1 MIRLVK
7 VFQIGR
13 DRFRLRVAR
22 YKSIILTLCGLV
34 RLRLGKQNLV
44 SLKGRDRIFDSL
56 TLRVNRA
63 EGNDLNISQFFEEL
77 LGLGASKPDDLI
89 IEEEII
95 PKIISS
101 VT

>member
-7 VFQIGR
+7 VFQVGR
-13 DRFRLRVAR
+13 DRFRLHISR

-34 RLRLGKQNLV
+34 RLRLGQQNLL
-44 SLKGRDRIFDSL
+44 SLKDCDR
-56 TLRVNRA
+56 T

-77 LGLGASKPDDLI
+77 LGWGASKPDEI
-89 IEEEII
+89 VIEEKII
-95 PKIISS
+95 PKIICG

>member
-7 VFQIGR
+7 VFQVGR

-34 RLRLGKQNLV
+34 RLRLGQQNLV
-44 SLKGRDRIFDSL
+44 SLGWRDGFAGSR
-56 TLRVNRA
+56 REHRA
-63 EGNDLNISQFFEEL
+63 QQNHLNFSQFFEQL
-77 LGLGASKPDDLI
+77 LGLDSPKPDDLVF
-89 IEEEII
+89 EAKII
-95 PKIISS
+95 PKIICD